1 MGDIFNKFSIGG
13 SSSRV
18 ISDPANYSDQK
29 ESRLAI
35 LVLLSSETLMI
46 IVAYSFILPISGIDA
61 LGFFY
66 DLGLL

>member
-61 LGFFY
+61 LGFF
-66 DLGLL
+66 